1 MLSATINLT
10 VMVSDMCYG
19 KCNVNVPAV
28 CLHKANRSNMSNRRG
43 NYVFVFGAHQILVL
57 YRSQRTAE
65 SREMVSRGFLFICQM
80 VNK

>member
-28 CLHKANRSNMSNRRG
+28 CLHKVEATCLTG
-43 NYVFVFGAHQILVL
+43 EAI
-57 YRSQRTAE
+57 T
-65 SREMVSRGFLFICQM
+65 FLCSEHI
-80 VNK
+80 KY